1 MKNKSAEKIKLPSI
15 DELLGVVNYHQMKWL
30 FQYCQ
35 LITVFVELLSRRDG
49 NLEKNE
55 LYNQYQKYISELVS
69 FVSMEGNT
77 QNAISQKERNLVAE
91 IENEYMQT
99 ISELQRAK
107 QTISNQYRSIWESC
121 TTNAGLRRPEAQRS
135 SYTDTNWRE
144 CVRVQ
149 EQAAKEIQEW
159 FTRKTQQA
167 FVEKQ
172 RKLQQEAE
180 RKAASALSAAEAERK
195 RKEEEAAMEAARGA
209 SLLEEMKRKYRK
221 NI

>member
-1 MKNKSAEKIKLPSI
+1 M
-15 DELLGVVNYHQMKWL
+15 
-30 FQYCQ
+30 
-35 LITVFVELLSRRDG
+35 
-49 NLEKNE
+49 EKNE

-69 FVSMEGNT
+69 SVSIEGNT
-77 QNAISQKERNLVAE
+77 QNAIAQEERNLVAE

-121 TTNAGLRRPEAQRS
+121 TTNAGLRRPEDQRP
-135 SYTDTNWRE
+135 SYTDANWRE
-144 CVRVQ
+144 CVKKQ

-167 FVEKQ
+167 FIEKQ

-195 RKEEEAAMEAARGA
+195 RKEEEAAKEAARGA

>member
-1 MKNKSAEKIKLPSI
+1 M
-15 DELLGVVNYHQMKWL
+15 
-30 FQYCQ
+30 
-35 LITVFVELLSRRDG
+35 ELLSRRDG

-69 FVSMEGNT
+69 FVSVEGNT

-121 TTNAGLRRPEAQRS
+121 TNNAGLRRPEAQRS
-135 SYTDTNWRE
+135 SYTDKNWRE
-144 CVRVQ
+144 CVRIQ
-149 EQAAKEIQEW
+149 EQAAKESQEW

-167 FVEKQ
+167 FAEKQ

>member
-1 MKNKSAEKIKLPSI
+1 M
-15 DELLGVVNYHQMKWL
+15 
-30 FQYCQ
+30 
-35 LITVFVELLSRRDG
+35 
-49 NLEKNE
+49 EKNE

-69 FVSMEGNT
+69 FATIEGNT
-77 QNAISQKERNLVAE
+77 QNAIAQKERNLVAE

-121 TTNAGLRRPEAQRS
+121 TTNTGLRRPKDQRS

-144 CVRVQ
+144 CVRIQ
-149 EQAAKEIQEW
+149 EQAAKEIQEC

-172 RKLQQEAE
+172 RKLQQEAA
-180 RKAASALSAAEAERK
+180 RKAASVLSAAEAERK
-195 RKEEEAAMEAARGA
+195 RKEEEAAKEAVRGA

>member
-1 MKNKSAEKIKLPSI
+1 M
-15 DELLGVVNYHQMKWL
+15 
-30 FQYCQ
+30 
-35 LITVFVELLSRRDG
+35 
-49 NLEKNE
+49 EKNE

-69 FVSMEGNT
+69 FVSTEGNT
-77 QNAISQKERNLVAE
+77 QNVIAQKERNLVSE

-107 QTISNQYRSIWESC
+107 QAISNQYRSIWESC
-121 TTNAGLRRPEAQRS
+121 TTNAGLRRPEAQRP
-135 SYTDTNWRE
+135 SYTDANWRE
-144 CVRVQ
+144 CVKIQ

-167 FVEKQ
+167 FIEKQ

-195 RKEEEAAMEAARGA
+195 RKEEEAAKEAARGA

>member
-1 MKNKSAEKIKLPSI
+1 M
-15 DELLGVVNYHQMKWL
+15 
-30 FQYCQ
+30 
-35 LITVFVELLSRRDG
+35 
-49 NLEKNE
+49 EKNE

-69 FVSMEGNT
+69 FVSTEGNT

-121 TTNAGLRRPEAQRS
+121 TTNAGLRRPEAQRP

-144 CVRVQ
+144 CVRIQ
-149 EQAAKEIQEW
+149 EQTAKEIQEW